1 MKLRP
6 AASDESSEILQVL
19 DAEGDAPEWP
29 WVLAVCNRRVDLSG
43 LAGCTFPVECDERP
57 QFRIAPF
64 TGLASGL
71 DLLDRGAFT
80 GAYTPCDL

>member
-1 MKLRP
+1 
-6 AASDESSEILQVL
+6 
-19 DAEGDAPEWP
+19 
-29 WVLAVCNRRVDLSG
+29 

-57 QFRIAPF
+57 QFRITPF